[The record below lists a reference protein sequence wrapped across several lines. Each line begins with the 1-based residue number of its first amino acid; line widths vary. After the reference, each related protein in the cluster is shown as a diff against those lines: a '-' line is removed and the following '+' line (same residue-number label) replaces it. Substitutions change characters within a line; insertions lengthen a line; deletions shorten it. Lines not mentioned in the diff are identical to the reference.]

1 MFDPETR
8 QAIAKIA
15 KRLDVPPAALL
26 AVAEVESAGRTSA
39 PVRGKRE
46 PLIRFEGHYFDRF
59 LRGEKRN
66 KARKLGLAHPRAG
79 RVKNPRAQSRRWDLL
94 DRAISIDRI
103 AALSSCS
110 WGLGQ
115 VMGSHW
121 QWLGYGSADA
131 LVAEARNGV
140 AGQVELMAR
149 FIEKSGL
156 SNALRKRDW
165 AHFARRYNGPAYR
178 KNRYDV
184 KMAEAYDRYRKL
196 PPIPVLPDPVL
207 ETGDGTLKF
216 GSRGPAVKTLQKA
229 LTVKGYPLVTDGLF
243 GLKTDRALRRFQT
256 DNGLE
261 ETGAVG
267 ESERKVLLEGKH
279 LSSLKPS
286 FWRQFI
292 LNCWKSLLDSMGFIN
307 GPRGLRNDNRP

>member
-8 QAIAKIA
+8 QAITKIA

-59 LRGEKRN
+59 LRGEKRE
-66 KARKLGLAHPRAG
+66 KARKLGLARPRAG
-79 RVKNPRAQSRRWDLL
+79 RVKNPRAQSRRWDML
-94 DRAISIDRI
+94 DRAIAINRT

-156 SNALRKRDW
+156 SEALRKRDW

-178 KNRYDV
+178 KNRYDT
-184 KMAEAYDRYRKL
+184 KMAAAYDRYRKL
-196 PPIPVLPDPVL
+196 PPSPNLPDAVSEVEQAQ
-207 ETGDGTLKF
+207 ETVLKF
-216 GSRGPAVKTLQKA
+216 GSRGTKVKELQQM
-229 LTVKGYPLVTDGLF
+229 LTERGYPLTVDGLF
-243 GLKTDRALRRFQT
+243 GLKTDRALRQFQSDT
-256 DNGLE
+256 GLE
-261 ETGAVG
+261 ETGIYLKR
-267 ESERKVLLEGKH
+267 ETQ
-279 LSSLKPS
+279 SLKHNAFLS
-286 FWRQFI
+286 M
-292 LNCWKSLLDSMGFIN
+292 LDKIKHSWNGFLFGRAN
-307 GPRGLRNDNRP
+307 SRLGS